1 MRAQAIKLKYG
12 LGGLFEQYERRGV
25 MRYAEVSAVVH
36 QDAEPKSML
45 EVPYS
50 ECRQALTAVH
60 APQAYKGS
68 MTPTAPE
75 RAMRTPKPAVSLEAP
90 TSVPE
95 GSAEQ
100 AEGGT
105 KTVVKYKKPTRR
117 LIFRVAAFP
126 TLIHLCVDSRQLTVL
141 HPTHPACAQESHR
154 VCRM

>member
-1 MRAQAIKLKYG
+1 MQHTRGRKRGAPSCIASRAVPGGEPQAELYQCNWG
-12 LGGLFEQYERRGV
+12 ACLSML
-25 MRYAEVSAVVH
+25 H
-36 QDAEPKSML
+36 QDADPKSML

-100 AEGGT
+100 AE
-105 KTVVKYKKPTRR
+105 VLRR
-117 LIFRVAAFP
+117 W
-126 TLIHLCVDSRQLTVL
+126 
-141 HPTHPACAQESHR
+141 
-154 VCRM
+154 